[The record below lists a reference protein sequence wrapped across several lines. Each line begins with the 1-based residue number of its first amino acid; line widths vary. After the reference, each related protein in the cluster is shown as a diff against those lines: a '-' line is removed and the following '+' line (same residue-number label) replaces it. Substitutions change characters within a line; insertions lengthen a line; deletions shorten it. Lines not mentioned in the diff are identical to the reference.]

1 MIYAIAFILLQACNP
16 ALAALFAPAHPAEG
30 RYEVCEQSEAIDA
43 VATELSSP
51 QGLRYTISH
60 VELADPLDALGAAGD
75 YDRSRVAR
83 LYGGSRPKVARGWRQ
98 DGVHFES
105 VTLVSPYPDAALDR
119 LLPGTLV
126 IRWII

>member
-1 MIYAIAFILLQACNP
+1 MIYAIAFILLQSCNP
-16 ALAALFAPAHPAEG
+16 TLAALFAPAHPTQG
-30 RYEVCEQSEAIDA
+30 RYEVCEESDAIDTV
-43 VATELSSP
+43 VAAGGHE
-51 QGLRYTISH
+51 GLHYSNLEFT
-60 VELADPLDALGAAGD
+60 DPLDALGAAGD

-83 LYGGSRPKVARGWRQ
+83 LYGGSRPRVARGWRQ
-98 DGVHFES
+98 DGDHFES